1 MCAIE
6 HNNFAK
12 FKIGISKFVAI
23 AFLLGLMIQLAGCS
37 STNNEL
43 SEDMQLSIAVM
54 GSKQVYDY
62 DTSFLNGIEM
72 AINDFNQQYSGK
84 GFSATYKIYDDE
96 YDFEK
101 GVVIAKKLSSDPKIT
116 AVIGSHSFNILDA
129 SVDFFEDSKKILI
142 AANGMMDKSIVNK
155 KYKYIFRNTFG
166 ETEMGASMADHAAK
180 IGADRIAI
188 YHSNT
193 EFENNMGMAFSKR
206 ALENDLKVLDDVSEI
221 GSQKDFDNIF
231 KRWEAIGINCV
242 MISQESIADAF
253 MSAERIRTRS
263 DKIKIYGDFSFDAE
277 EKLMENK
284 EFVEGI
290 IIPTLVPVRQSK
302 ALEGFDARYEE
313 IYGSVPTWWAAH
325 AYDSVRMVL
334 DTAVLV
340 NSNIP
345 EKIAEGLHSET
356 GYQGIIGKITFDKSG
371 LLANISPEYSIVE
384 DGRLVNLKK

>member
-12 FKIGISKFVAI
+12 VKIGISKFSAI
-23 AFLLGLMIQLAGCS
+23 AILLCLMLQIVGCS
-37 STNNEL
+37 STKEE
-43 SEDMQLSIAVM
+43 SSGDKQLSIAVM

-62 DTSFLNGIEM
+62 DTSFLNGVEM
-72 AINDFNQQYSGK
+72 AVKDFNQQYSGN
-84 GFSATYKIYDDE
+84 GFNASYKIYDDE

-101 GVVIAKKLSSDPKIT
+101 GVVIAKKLSSDPQIT

-129 SVDFFEDSKKILI
+129 SVDFFEESKKILI

-155 KYKYIFRNTFG
+155 KYRYVFRNTFG

-180 IGADRIAI
+180 LGADRIAI

-193 EFENNMGMAFSKR
+193 EFENNLGRAFSKR
-206 ALENDLKVLDDVSEI
+206 ALENGLKVLDDVSEI
-221 GSQKDFDNIF
+221 GSEKDFDNIY

-242 MISQESIADAF
+242 MISQEAIADAF
-253 MSAERIRTRS
+253 LLAERIRTKS
-263 DKIKIYGDFSFDAE
+263 DKIRIYGDFSFDAD

-284 EFVEGI
+284 EVVEGI
-290 IIPTLVPVRQSK
+290 IIPTLVPVSQTK
-302 ALEGFDARYEE
+302 AIEDFDAKYEE
-313 IYGSVPTWWAAH
+313 LYGSVPTWWAAH

-340 NSNIP
+340 DSNIP
-345 EKIAEGLHSET
+345 EKIAEGLHSEK
-356 GYQGIIGKITFDKSG
+356 GYQGIIGQITFDESG
-371 LLANISPEYSIVE
+371 LLADISPVYSIVE
-384 DGRLVNLKK
+384 AGRLVNLKK

>member
-23 AFLLGLMIQLAGCS
+23 AILICLTIQIVGCS
-37 STNNEL
+37 STKDEP
-43 SEDMQLSIAVM
+43 SGDMQLSIAVM

-72 AINDFNQQYSGK
+72 AVNDFNQQYSGK
-84 GFSATYKIYDDE
+84 GFNAAYKIYDDE

-101 GVVIAKKLSSDPKIT
+101 GVVIAKELSSDPKIT
-116 AVIGSHSFNILDA
+116 AVIGSHSFNILDS

-142 AANGMMDKSIVNK
+142 AANGMMDKSILNK
-155 KYKYIFRNTFG
+155 KYKYVFRNTFG
-166 ETEMGASMADHAAK
+166 EMEMGASMADHAAK

-193 EFENNMGMAFSKR
+193 EFENNLGMAFSKR

-231 KRWEAIGINCV
+231 NRWEAIGINCL

-253 MSAERIRTRS
+253 MLAERIRTKS

-277 EKLMENK
+277 EMLMENK

-290 IIPTLVPVRQSK
+290 IIPTLVPVSQSK
-302 ALEGFDARYEE
+302 ALEDFDVRYKEL
-313 IYGSVPTWWAAH
+313 YGSVPTWWAAH

-334 DTAVLV
+334 DTAVKV
-340 NSNIP
+340 DSNMP
-345 EKIAEGLHSET
+345 EKIAEGLHSKS
-356 GYQGIIGKITFDKSG
+356 GYQGIKGQIAFDESG
-371 LLANISPEYSIVE
+371 LLANIKPVYSIVE
-384 DGRLVNLKK
+384 NGRLVNLKR

>member
-6 HNNFAK
+6 PKNFAK
-12 FKIGISKFVAI
+12 YKIGISKLVAI
-23 AFLLGLMIQLAGCS
+23 TIFLCLMLQLVGCS
-37 STNNEL
+37 GTKDES
-43 SEDMQLSIAVM
+43 SGDRQLSIAVM

-72 AINDFNQQYSGK
+72 AVKDFNQQYSGK
-84 GFSATYKIYDDE
+84 GFNAAYAIYDDE

-206 ALENDLKVLDDVSEI
+206 ALENNLKILDDVSEI
-221 GSQKDFDNIF
+221 GSKKDFDNMY
-231 KRWEAIGINCV
+231 KRWEAIGVNCV

-253 MSAERIRTRS
+253 LLAERIRTKS
-263 DKIKIYGDFSFDAE
+263 DKIKIYGDFSFDAD
-277 EKLMENK
+277 EKLMENR

-290 IIPTLVPVRQSK
+290 IIPTLVPESNSK
-302 ALEGFDARYEE
+302 AIEDFDARYEE
-313 IYGSVPTWWAAH
+313 LYGSEPTWWAAH

-334 DTAVLV
+334 DTAVLED
-340 NSNIP
+340 SNIP
-345 EKIAEGLHSET
+345 ERIAEGLHSEK
-356 GYQGIIGKITFDKSG
+356 GYQGVRGKITFDESG
-371 LLANISPEYSIVE
+371 LLANVSPGYSIVE
-384 DGRLVNLKK
+384 DGRLVKLKK

>member
-12 FKIGISKFVAI
+12 VKIGISKFSAI
-23 AFLLGLMIQLAGCS
+23 AILLCLMLQIVGCS
-37 STNNEL
+37 STKEE
-43 SEDMQLSIAVM
+43 SSGDKQLSIAVM

-62 DTSFLNGIEM
+62 DTSFLNGVEM
-72 AINDFNQQYSGK
+72 AVKDFNQQYSGN
-84 GFSATYKIYDDE
+84 GFNASYKIYDDE

-101 GVVIAKKLSSDPKIT
+101 GVVIAKKLSSDPQIT

-129 SVDFFEDSKKILI
+129 SVDFFEESKKILI

-155 KYKYIFRNTFG
+155 KYRYVFRNTFG

-180 IGADRIAI
+180 LGADRIAI

-193 EFENNMGMAFSKR
+193 EFENNLGRAFSKR
-206 ALENDLKVLDDVSEI
+206 ALENGLKVLDDVSEI
-221 GSQKDFDNIF
+221 GSEKDFDNIY

-242 MISQESIADAF
+242 MISQEAIADAF
-253 MSAERIRTRS
+253 LLAERIRTKS
-263 DKIKIYGDFSFDAE
+263 DKIRIYGDFSFDAE

-284 EFVEGI
+284 EVVEGI
-290 IIPTLVPVRQSK
+290 IIPTLVPVSQTK
-302 ALEGFDARYEE
+302 AIEDFDAKYEE
-313 IYGSVPTWWAAH
+313 LYGSVPTWWAAH

-340 NSNIP
+340 DSNIP
-345 EKIAEGLHSET
+345 EKIAEGLHSEK
-356 GYQGIIGKITFDKSG
+356 GYQGIIGQITFDESG
-371 LLANISPEYSIVE
+371 LLADISPVYSIVE
-384 DGRLVNLKK
+384 AGRLVNLKK

>member
-6 HNNFAK
+6 HNNFAWVET
-12 FKIGISKFVAI
+12 GIRKLVATAI
-23 AFLLGLMIQLAGCS
+23 LLCLAIQIVGCS
-37 STNNEL
+37 SARDDH
-43 SEDMQLSIAVM
+43 SENKPLSIAVM

-62 DTSFLNGIEM
+62 DTSFLNGVEM
-72 AINDFNQQYSGK
+72 AVNDFNQQNSER
-84 GFSATYKIYDDE
+84 GFIANFEIYDDE

-101 GVVIAKKLSSDPKIT
+101 GVVIAKQLSSDPEIT

-180 IGADRIAI
+180 VGADRIAI

-193 EFENNMGMAFSKR
+193 EYENNLGMAFGKQ
-206 ALENDLKVLDDVSEI
+206 ALENGLKVLDDVSEI
-221 GSQKDFDNIF
+221 HSQKDFDNIF

-253 MSAERIRTRS
+253 MLAERIRRKS
-263 DKIKIYGDFSFDAE
+263 DRIKIYGDFSFDAE
-277 EKLMENK
+277 EMLIENK
-284 EFVEGI
+284 EYVEGI
-290 IIPTLVPVRQSK
+290 IIPALVPVVQSK
-302 ALEGFDARYEE
+302 ALDDFNARYKET
-313 IYGSVPTWWAAH
+313 YGSEPTWWAAH
-325 AYDSVRMVL
+325 TYDTVRMVL
-334 DTAVLV
+334 DTAVKLDS
-340 NSNIP
+340 NSP

-356 GYQGIIGKITFDKSG
+356 GYQGISGKIMFDENG
-371 LLANISPEYSIVE
+371 LLTNVNPVYSIVE
-384 DGRLVNLKK
+384 DGKLVNLTE

>member
-12 FKIGISKFVAI
+12 FRIGISKFVAI
-23 AFLLGLMIQLAGCS
+23 VILLCLMIQIVGCS
-37 STNNEL
+37 STRDEL
-43 SEDMQLSIAVM
+43 SGDMQLSIAVM

-72 AINDFNQQYSGK
+72 AIKDFNQQYSGN
-84 GFSATYKIYDDE
+84 GFNASYKIYDDE

-155 KYKYIFRNTFG
+155 KYKYVFRNTFG
-166 ETEMGASMADHAAK
+166 ETEMGASMADHATK

-193 EFENNMGMAFSKR
+193 EFENNLGRAFSKR
-206 ALENDLKVLDDVSEI
+206 ALENNLKILDDVSEI
-221 GSQKDFDNIF
+221 GSQKDFDNMY
-231 KRWEAIGINCV
+231 KRWAAIGVNCV

-253 MSAERIRTRS
+253 MLAERIRTKTN
-263 DKIKIYGDFSFDAE
+263 KIKIYGDFSFDAD
-277 EKLMENK
+277 EKLMENR

-290 IIPTLVPVRQSK
+290 IIPTLVPESHSK
-302 ALEGFDARYEE
+302 AIEGFDARYEQL
-313 IYGSVPTWWAAH
+313 YGSEPTWWAAH

-340 NSNIP
+340 DSNVP
-345 EKIAEGLHSET
+345 EMIAEGLHSEK
-356 GYQGIIGKITFDKSG
+356 GYQGIRGKISFDDSG
-371 LLANISPEYSIVE
+371 LLANISPGYSIVE
-384 DGRLVNLKK
+384 NGRLVNLKK

>member
-12 FKIGISKFVAI
+12 LKKGISKLVALAI
-23 AFLLGLMIQLAGCS
+23 LLCLGIHIVGCS
-37 STNNEL
+37 STNEEL
-43 SEDMQLSIAVM
+43 SGDRQLSIAVM

-72 AINDFNQQYSGK
+72 AIKDFNQQYSGD
-84 GFSATYKIYDDE
+84 GFSATYRIYDDE

-101 GVVIAKKLSSDPKIT
+101 GVVIAKQLSSDPKIT

-129 SVDFFEDSKKILI
+129 SVEFLEESKKILI

-193 EFENNMGMAFSKR
+193 EYENNMGMAFSKR
-206 ALENDLKVLDDVSEI
+206 ALENGLKVLDDVSEI

-231 KRWEAIGINCV
+231 KRWEAIGVNCV

-253 MSAERIRTRS
+253 MLAERIRTKS

-290 IIPTLVPVRQSK
+290 IIPTLVPVNQSK
-302 ALEGFDARYEE
+302 ALEDFNARYEE
-313 IYGSVPTWWAAH
+313 IYGAAPTWWAAH

-334 DTAVLV
+334 DTAVKV
-340 NSNIP
+340 DSNIP
-345 EKIAEGLHSET
+345 EKISEGLHSKT
-356 GYQGIIGKITFDKSG
+356 GYQGIIGKITFDESG
-371 LLANISPEYSIVE
+371 LLTNMSPVYSIVE
-384 DGRLVNLKK
+384 AGRLVNLKE

>member
-12 FKIGISKFVAI
+12 FKIGISRFVAI
-23 AFLLGLMIQLAGCS
+23 AILLCLMIQIVGCS
-37 STNNEL
+37 STKEDL
-43 SEDMQLSIAVM
+43 SGDRQLSIAVM

-72 AINDFNQQYSGK
+72 AINEFNQQHSGN

-101 GVVIAKKLSSDPKIT
+101 GVVIAKKLSSDPQIT

-129 SVDFFEDSKKILI
+129 SVDFFEESKKILI
-142 AANGMMDKSIVNK
+142 AANGMMDKSIVSK
-155 KYKYIFRNTFG
+155 KYKYVFRNTFG
-166 ETEMGASMADHAAK
+166 ETEMGASMADHAAE

-206 ALENDLKVLDDVSEI
+206 ALESGLKVLDDVSEI
-221 GSQKDFDNIF
+221 GSQKDFDNLY

-253 MSAERIRTRS
+253 MLAERIRRKS
-263 DKIKIYGDFSFDAE
+263 GNIKIYGDFSFDADE
-277 EKLMENK
+277 MLMENK

-290 IIPTLVPVRQSK
+290 IIPTLVPVSQSK
-302 ALEGFDARYEE
+302 TLEDFNTRYKET
-313 IYGSVPTWWAAH
+313 YGSEPTWWAAH

-334 DTAVLV
+334 DTAVQV
-340 NSNIP
+340 DSNIP
-345 EKIAEGLHSET
+345 EKIAEGLHLEM
-356 GYQGIIGKITFDKSG
+356 GYQGIIGKITFDESG
-371 LLANISPEYSIVE
+371 LLTNMSPVYSVVE
-384 DGRLVNLKK
+384 DGRLVNLNK